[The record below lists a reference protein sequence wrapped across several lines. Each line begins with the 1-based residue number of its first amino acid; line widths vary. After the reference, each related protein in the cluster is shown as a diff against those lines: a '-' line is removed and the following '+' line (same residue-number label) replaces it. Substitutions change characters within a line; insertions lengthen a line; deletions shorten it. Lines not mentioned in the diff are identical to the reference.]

1 MTITQDTVTAGEK
14 VADPV
19 DSTAA
24 GRRGDSIRMLAQPV
38 VAVGGAAAILVWA
51 FAFNDL
57 NATQRET
64 LNASSLGTRLGQHI
78 AITAVV
84 TAIVVALAVPLGI
97 LLTRRG
103 YKALSPVFIGI
114 GNIGQASPA
123 IGLLV
128 LLFLWTG
135 KTGFWIGVL
144 PIAFYSLLPV
154 LRNTMLGMQSVDPSL
169 IDAGLGQ
176 GMSPMTVL
184 RRVEFP
190 LAVPFILAG
199 LRTSLV
205 LAVGTATLCFLV
217 GAGGL
222 GVLIDTGYKL
232 RDNPTL
238 YVGAVLAVALALF
251 IDWLGALA
259 ERFIGPKGLR

>member
-14 VADPV
+14 AADAV
-19 DSTAA
+19 DAAPA
-24 GRRGDSIRMLAQPV
+24 GRRGDAIRLLAQPL
-38 VAVGGAAAILVWA
+38 VAVAAAAGILIWA
-51 FAFNDL
+51 FGFRDL
-57 NATQRET
+57 TATQRET
-64 LNASSLGTRLGQHI
+64 LNAGALGTRLGQHI

-84 TAIVVALAVPLGI
+84 TAIVVAIAVPLGI
-97 LLTRRG
+97 LLTRKG
-103 YKALSPVFIGI
+103 YRVLSPLFIGI

-128 LLFLWTG
+128 LLFLWSG
-135 KTGFWIGVL
+135 STGFWIGVL

-154 LRNTMLGMQSVDPSL
+154 LRNTMLGMQSVDPAL

-176 GMSPMTVL
+176 GMSPLTVL

-238 YVGAVLAVALALF
+238 YVGAVLAVALALL

-259 ERFIGPKGLR
+259 ERFLGPKGLR

>member
-1 MTITQDTVTAGEK
+1 MTAVVDLPTAPVPTQSFAKSSAMVEWGK
-14 VADPV
+14 LL
-19 DSTAA
+19 
-24 GRRGDSIRMLAQPV
+24 IQPI
-38 VAVGGAAAILVWA
+38 VAVLLAGAVLVWA
-51 FAFNDL
+51 FGFTDL
-57 NATQRET
+57 TATQKET
-64 LNASSLGTRLGQHI
+64 LNAPELTWRLTQHI
-78 AITAVV
+78 SITVVV
-84 TAIVVALAVPLGI
+84 TMLVLLVAVPLGI
-97 LLTRRG
+97 LVTRKRFRR
-103 YKALSPVFIGI
+103 LSPVLIGI
-114 GNIGQASPA
+114 GNIGQSSPA

-144 PIAFYSLLPV
+144 PIAFYSMLPV
-154 LRNTMLGMQSVDPSL
+154 LRNTMLGIQSVEPSL
-169 IDAGLGQ
+169 VDAGLGQ
-176 GMSPMTVL
+176 GMSPRTVL

-190 LAVPFILAG
+190 LSVPFILAG

-238 YVGAVLAVALALF
+238 YVGAALAVSLAL
-251 IDWLGALA
+251 IVDWLGALA
-259 ERFIGPKGLR
+259 ERFLGPKGLR

>member
-1 MTITQDTVTAGEK
+1 MTVTQDTVTAGEK

-19 DSTAA
+19 DQTSS
-24 GRRGDSIRMLAQPV
+24 GRLSDSMRMLAQPV
-38 VAVGGAAAILVWA
+38 IAVLLAVIILLWA
-51 FAFNDL
+51 FVWTDL
-57 NATQRET
+57 TATQKET
-64 LNASSLGTRLGQHI
+64 LNAGSLGSRIGQHI
-78 AITAVV
+78 LITAVV
-84 TAIVVALAVPLGI
+84 TLIVVAIAVPLGI

-103 YKALSPVFIGI
+103 FKVLSPIFIGI
-114 GNIGQASPA
+114 GNIGQSSPA

-154 LRNTMLGMQSVDPSL
+154 LRNTMLGMQSVDDSL

-176 GMSPMTVL
+176 GMSPATVL

-238 YVGAVLAVALALF
+238 YVGAVLAVSLALL

-259 ERFIGPKGLR
+259 ERFLGPKGLR